1 MKRSRLPVRSSPAR
15 KNSLLV
21 VARSARPLA
30 EMARAAGF
38 EVHAIDLFGDEDTRR
53 AARYTT
59 ALTPTRQFDF
69 KAGELLGAI
78 AAHQAFH
85 GPMPIVCG
93 SAFERAPALLASL
106 ARHYRVLGCDAEVY
120 RRLLDL
126 PTLFASLRRTAGIAT
141 PTTTWHA
148 PVVTRGWLC
157 KQVGGSGGYHVAD
170 VSAGTRARRGHY
182 FQQRMYGASCSAL
195 FIANGRECRY
205 YGCAEHLRWHAGASF
220 RYEGARRLLQVPA
233 KLRASLEQIGAL
245 LTTRLALRG
254 CFGIDFLCC
263 EDHRPVLLDINP
275 RPTASLELWPE
286 RPRMFSAH
294 VAACTD
300 QTLLYSSPQVAT
312 QRAHLV
318 LYADAPWQVHA
329 GLDWP
334 AWIAD
339 RPCAG
344 TFIPRG
350 APLCTLLGEGATS
363 TALERN
369 LLRRYQAL
377 RTLFGAPAQALLPA
391 TINIRTR

>member
-15 KNSLLV
+15 RNSLLV

-78 AAHQAFH
+78 AAQQSLH

-93 SAFERAPALLASL
+93 SAFERAPAMLASI
-106 ARHYRVLGCDAEVY
+106 ASHYRVLACDAEVY
-120 RRLLDL
+120 RRLWDL
-126 PTLFASLRRTAGIAT
+126 PALFARLRRTAGIAT
-141 PTTTWHA
+141 PATTWHA
-148 PVVTRGWLC
+148 PAAPRGWLC

-170 VSAGTRARRGHY
+170 ASSRTRARRSHY
-182 FQQRMYGASCSAL
+182 FQQRVEGASCSAL

-205 YGCAEHLRWHAGASF
+205 YGCAEHLRWHGGASF
-220 RYEGARRLLQVPA
+220 RYEGARRLLQVSA
-233 KLRASLEQIGAL
+233 RLRASLEQIGAL
-245 LTTRLALRG
+245 LTARLALRG
-254 CFGIDFLCC
+254 CFGIDFLYR
-263 EDHRPVLLDINP
+263 DDDRPILLDINP

-286 RPRMFSAH
+286 RQRMFSAH
-294 VAACTD
+294 LAACTD
-300 QTLLYSSPQVAT
+300 QTLLYSSPQATT

-318 LYADAPWQVHA
+318 LYADAPWQVHE

-334 AWIAD
+334 AWTAD

-350 APLCTLLGEGATS
+350 APLCTVLGEGATN
-363 TALERN
+363 TALEHN

-377 RTLFGAPAQALLPA
+377 RTRIGAGAQALLPA
-391 TINIRTR
+391 SINIRTR